1 MSEKRTHTP
10 WLSGHETFLV
20 ALLGLLV
27 FAALNALMLQYH
39 YEAWTNPKVGFWTA
53 FFNKFEISG
62 FDSYTYIIVSKWRP
76 LYVLARHPLLAAMM
90 WPLSELN
97 VWLKDVTGM
106 NCAIHI
112 VAVVWTLLSLASWLL
127 MHRILRRLMGLGMG
141 ESLLL
146 TLYFFSFSHVM
157 LTAFTPDHM
166 TLTLPLL
173 LAAVYLAGRAIQ
185 RGRTLP
191 TWQALTLA
199 FVAAGVTTTNIV
211 KIALADLF
219 TQAPPSPPRGGEMTP
234 PCAIAEGNPAPHS
247 GVMWGLIRHFALYL
261 IPAAIIAAAYLYQQR
276 TTQVEESRYAE
287 NVIEKRSAK
296 DSVFAVEIQKS
307 LAATE
312 RRKEQQIMDIPGV
325 TNTEYHISRRASLV
339 ENVFGEGFLLH
350 EDFALKDA
358 NRHRPVLVR
367 YRHWW
372 QYAIEGTVVLL
383 FVLGAW
389 CGRRNRVVLM
399 TLSMLAFD
407 MLLHVGLN
415 FASADVYIMTAH
427 WAFAVPVAMACLFR
441 RVAGLPRLSMAV
453 TAATLFLTAFL
464 WTHNLQIVVNHIL

>member
-1 MSEKRTHTP
+1 MSEKRNHTP

-76 LYVLARHPLLAAMM
+76 LYVLARHPLLAAMV

-97 VWLKDVTGM
+97 VWLKDVTGV

-112 VAVVWTLLSLASWLL
+112 VAVAWTLLSLVSWLL
-127 MHRILRRLMGLGMG
+127 LHRILRRLMGLGMG

-191 TWQALTLA
+191 VWQTLTLA
-199 FVAAGVTTTNIV
+199 FVSAGVTTTNIV

-219 TQAPPSPPRGGEMTP
+219 TRPRKLM
-234 PCAIAEGNPAPHS
+234 
-247 GVMWGLIRHFALYL
+247 GLIRHFALYL
-261 IPAAIIAAAYLYQQR
+261 IPAALLAAAYFYQQR

-307 LAATE
+307 LKAGE

-372 QYAIEGTVVLL
+372 QYAIEGAIVLL

-389 CGRRNRVVLM
+389 CGRRDRVVLM

-441 RVAGLPRLSMAV
+441 RVARRPRLSMAV

-464 WTHNLQIVVNHIL
+464 WTHNLRIVVGHIIK

>member
-1 MSEKRTHTP
+1 MDKVNISRR
-10 WLSGHETFLV
+10 ETLAVAALGLV
-20 ALLGLLV
+20 AFV
-27 FAALNALMLQYH
+27 ALNALMLQYH

-53 FFNKFEISG
+53 FWNKFEISG

-90 WPLSELN
+90 WPLAELN
-97 VWLKDVTGM
+97 VWLKDVTGL

-112 VAVVWTLLSLASWLL
+112 VAVVWTLLSLCSWLL
-127 MHRILRRLMGLGMG
+127 MHRILRRLMGLGVWP
-141 ESLLL
+141 SLLL

-173 LAAVYLAGRAIQ
+173 LLTVYLAGRSIQ
-185 RGRTLP
+185 RGRPLP
-191 TWQALTLA
+191 LWQSLPLA
-199 FVAAGVTTTNIV
+199 FVSAGVTTTNIV
-211 KIALADLF
+211 KIAIADLF
-219 TQAPPSPPRGGEMTP
+219 TRPLKPLAL
-234 PCAIAEGNPAPHS
+234 
-247 GVMWGLIRHFALYL
+247 VRHFALYL
-261 IPAAIIAAAYLYQQR
+261 IPAALILAAYVYQQQ
-276 TTQVEESRYAE
+276 TTQREESRYAE
-287 NVIEKRSAK
+287 NVIEKRSAR
-296 DSVFAVEIQKS
+296 DSVFAEEIQKS

-312 RRKEQQIMDIPGV
+312 KRKEQQLFDMPGV
-325 TNTEYHISRRASLV
+325 TNTEYHIGRWPSLV

-350 EDFALKDA
+350 DDFALKDA

-372 QYAIEGTVVLL
+372 QYAVEMAIVAL
-383 FVLGAW
+383 FVIGLW
-389 CGRRNRVVLM
+389 CGRRDRVVLM
-399 TLSMLAFD
+399 TTAMLAFD

-441 RVAGLPRLSMAV
+441 SVEHSPRLSMAV
-453 TAATLFLTAFL
+453 TCATLFLTFFL
-464 WTHNLQIVVNHIL
+464 WAHNLQIIVAHILG